1 MYRAIAVRHPDLASL
16 FRIEDVN
23 VPADLLKR

>member
-1 MYRAIAVRHPDLASL
+1 MYRAIAVRHPALAGF
-16 FRIEDVN
+16 FRIDDVN